1 MALRELQTVWTGVG
15 GAPHY
20 TTVRALDGGATSAQD
35 LADAWI
41 AFLQAID
48 IFWVNN
54 LTATV
59 QTEVRVVNV
68 GTGALE
74 GVEVVTG
81 ATVPGVS
88 TADQTPRVA
97 QCLIQWRT
105 AQVVNGRFL
114 RGRTFLPGF
123 NVGTTDDDGTVDNS
137 IVAAVATEANDFV
150 TALSNDAAVWSR
162 THGVAASISLA
173 TVWDEFAFMRSRRD

>member
-1 MALRELQTVWTGVG
+1 VSVRELQTVWTGVG

-20 TTVRALDGGATSAQD
+20 TTVRSLTGGASDAQD
-35 LADAWI
+35 LADSWI
-41 AFLQAID
+41 LFLQAID

-59 QTEVRVVNV
+59 QPDVRVVNV
-68 GTGALE
+68 GTGQLE

-88 TADQTPRVA
+88 TSDQTPRVA
-97 QCLIQWRT
+97 QALIQWRT

-123 NVGTTDDDGTVDNS
+123 NVGTTDDDGTMDGT
-137 IVAAVATEANDFV
+137 IRAAVATEANAHV
-150 TALSNDAAVWSR
+150 TRVGSDACVWSR
-162 THGVAASISLA
+162 THGVAASIDLA

>member
-20 TTVRALDGGATSAQD
+20 TTVRSLDGGTTTAQD

-41 AFLQAID
+41 TFLQAID

-54 LTATV
+54 LTAVV
-59 QTEVRVVNV
+59 QTDVRVINV

-88 TADQTPRVA
+88 TSDQTPRVS

-105 AQVVNGRFL
+105 AQIVAGRFL

-123 NVGTTDDDGTVDNS
+123 NVGTTDDDGTLDDA
-137 IVAAVATEANDFV
+137 IAAAVATEANTFV
-150 TALSNDAAVWSR
+150 SSMGSDAAVWSR
-162 THGVAASISLA
+162 THGVAASIDLA
-173 TVWDEFAFMRSRRD
+173 TVWGEFAYMRSRRD